1 MPEHV
6 LQNDRIA
13 LSSVISISGCC
24 SLNCGRIY
32 GQITPL
38 PRRMRNAELQLAA
51 AVVVDVVDFAFDL
64 AVACRES
71 WPPLCQL
78 VPA

>member
-1 MPEHV
+1 
-6 LQNDRIA
+6 
-13 LSSVISISGCC
+13 
-24 SLNCGRIY
+24 
-32 GQITPL
+32 
-38 PRRMRNAELQLAA
+38 MRNAELQLAA